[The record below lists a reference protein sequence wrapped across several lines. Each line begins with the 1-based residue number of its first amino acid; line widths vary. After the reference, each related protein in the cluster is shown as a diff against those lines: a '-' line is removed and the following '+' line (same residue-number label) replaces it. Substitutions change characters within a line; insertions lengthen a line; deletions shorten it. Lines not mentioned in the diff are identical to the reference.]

1 MNTLQSVP
9 LTGKTLLRKV
19 KKLSHLPK
27 REQARRCGYYKVAKS
42 GSVKINL
49 ASFLEALLAAMD
61 TSLVLDTSK
70 ERKYREPTYRVK
82 VNKNGQILIRSAY
95 TTLMGLKPGDEFRI
109 KLDGDQIQLL
119 QVSKTDPAKTDQ
131 TKLAA

>member
-1 MNTLQSVP
+1 MNKPQPVP
-9 LTGKTLLRKV
+9 LAGKILLRKV

-27 REQARRCGYYKVAKS
+27 REQAKRCGYYTVAKS

-49 ASFLEALLAAMD
+49 ASFLEALLAAVD
-61 TSLVLDTSK
+61 TSLVLETSK

-95 TTLMGLKPGDEFRI
+95 TKLMGLKPGDEFKI
-109 KLDGDQIQLL
+109 KLDGRHIQLL
-119 QVSKTDPAKTDQ
+119 QVSKAHEAGSNQST
-131 TKLAA
+131 LAA

>member
-1 MNTLQSVP
+1 MRKLQSIP

-27 REQARRCGYYKVAKS
+27 REQAKRCGYYKVAKS

-61 TSLVLDTSK
+61 ASLVLDTSK
-70 ERKYREPTYRVK
+70 ERKYREPSYRVK

-95 TTLMGLKPGDEFRI
+95 TKLMGLKPGDEFRI
-109 KLDGDQIQLL
+109 KLDSENIQLL
-119 QVSKTDPAKTDQ
+119 QISKPNPAKSDQ
-131 TKLAA
+131 AKLAA

>member
-1 MNTLQSVP
+1 MNKLQSIP
-9 LTGKTLLRKV
+9 LTGKILLRKV
-19 KKLSHLPK
+19 KQLSYLPK
-27 REQARRCGYYKVAKS
+27 REQARWCGYYTVAKS

-49 ASFLEALLAAMD
+49 ASFLEALLAAVD
-61 TSLVLDTSK
+61 TSLVLETSK

-95 TTLMGLKPGDEFRI
+95 TTLMGLKPGDEFKI
-109 KLDGDQIQLL
+109 KLDAGQIQLL
-119 QVSKTDPAKTDQ
+119 QVSNPNEPKSNQ

>member
-1 MNTLQSVP
+1 MNKPQPVP

-27 REQARRCGYYKVAKS
+27 REQAKRCGYYTVAKS

-49 ASFLEALLAAMD
+49 ASFLEALLAAVD
-61 TSLVLDTSK
+61 TSLVLETSK

-95 TTLMGLKPGDEFRI
+95 TKLMGLKPGDEFKI
-109 KLDGDQIQLL
+109 KLDSGDIQLL
-119 QVSKTDPAKTDQ
+119 QVTKTHEAGS
-131 TKLAA
+131 TKAALAA